1 MQTHAPK
8 HFAEPQR
15 RNRRVSELVWLEDA
29 MSDDEDEA
37 LDPVKAFDAFLEET
51 LLDDVILASSHVQER
66 AGSVVISAK
75 FGVQLSNILTNIAQI
90 LTKLPLPHRVR
101 SRRKHRSVEAAW

>member
-51 LLDDVILASSHVQER
+51 LLDDVILASSHVRQCEDW
-66 AGSVVISAK
+66 
-75 FGVQLSNILTNIAQI
+75 
-90 LTKLPLPHRVR
+90 
-101 SRRKHRSVEAAW
+101 VE